1 MGIFRWR
8 RFKSMPESITG
19 KTKTT
24 ARNLPAGLRE
34 PVNGGLPPVAAL
46 RQGILWLFFI
56 VAGLRQAVIWSFFPP
71 ATLRQAVNCR

>member
-46 RQGILWLFFI
+46 RQGILWLFLLSQ
-56 VAGLRQAVIWSFFPP
+56 VCGRQSSGHFF
-71 ATLRQAVNCR
+71 LLQLCGRQ